1 MDKVVRYNTPTRLL
15 GGDLL
20 VYIDKLVFLSGG
32 GGGGCHGGFLLM
44 VLHTGRVLQ
53 SFLLLGFEPFLVFAT
68 LLSFQIKII
77 NR

>member
-32 GGGGCHGGFLLM
+32 GGGGCHRGVLLM